1 MSTIEIEDAVAKVS
15 MWAGRPVRWE
25 RIAAGI
31 TNLNWRIRLGD
42 TDEVFFLK
50 IHGAGTE
57 SFIDRQVAHEA
68 ALKAGDAGIGPR
80 LLFYD
85 PADGIEVYEYLHGY
99 RSCGVL
105 DTQHP
110 TIRENIVR
118 AYKAVHTTQSLA
130 VAKDGFAQL
139 DQHLARLGQMGAAL
153 PHDFEEMMWQRGR
166 AERAVRASGMDLVA
180 CFNDGYVS
188 NYMFD
193 DRLDVKI
200 IDWEYAA
207 NNDPYWDLTMFSW
220 ENFFT
225 DPQSRRELIEIY
237 DGVYRPEIAARIH
250 LYVGVASIVWGLWAT
265 YQSLTSP
272 IPFDFGKYA
281 DLIFARG
288 RIAFAVPDWERALA
302 TV

>member
-1 MSTIEIEDAVAKVS
+1 MSTIAIEDAVAKVG
-15 MWAGRPVRWE
+15 MWAGRPLRFE

-31 TNLNWRIRLGD
+31 TNLNWRITLSD
-42 TDEVFFLK
+42 PEEIFFLK
-50 IHGAGTE
+50 IHGPGTE
-57 SFIDRQVAHEA
+57 SFIDREVAHEA
-68 ALKAGDAGIGPR
+68 AIKAGDAGIAPR

-85 PADGIEVYEYLHGY
+85 AADGIEVYEYLHGF

-105 DTQHP
+105 ETQHP
-110 TIRENIVR
+110 TIRQNIVR
-118 AYKAVHTTQSLA
+118 AYKTVHATQSLS

-139 DQHLARLGQMGAAL
+139 DQHLNRLRQMGAEL
-153 PHDFEEMMWQRGR
+153 PRDFEEMLWQRRR
-166 AERAVRASGMDLVA
+166 AEQAIRASGMDLVA

-188 NYMFD
+188 NYMYND
-193 DRLDVKI
+193 DLAVKI

-220 ENFFT
+220 ENFYT

-237 DGVYRPEIAARIH
+237 DGAYRADIAARVH

-265 YQSLTSP
+265 YQSMTSS

-288 RIAFAVPDWERALA
+288 RMAMAVPEWERALV

>member
-1 MSTIEIEDAVAKVS
+1 MSTIAIDDAIAKVDFL
-15 MWAGRPVRWE
+15 AGLPLRVE

-31 TNLNWRIRLGD
+31 TNLNWRLTR
-42 TDEVFFLK
+42 TDNGEVYFLK
-50 IHGAGTE
+50 IHGPGTE
-57 SFIDRQVAHEA
+57 SFIDRAVAHEA
-68 ALKAGDAGIGPR
+68 ALKVGSTGVAPQ

-85 PADGIEVYEYLHGY
+85 PVDGIEVYEYLHGF
-99 RSCGVL
+99 RSCSVR

-110 TIRENIVR
+110 VIRENIIR
-118 AYKAVHTTQSLA
+118 AYKQVHVTQSLA

-139 DQHLARLGQMGAAL
+139 DQHLTRLRAMGAEF
-153 PHDFEEMMWQRGR
+153 PHDFEHMLWQRER
-166 AERAVRASGMDLVA
+166 AERAVRASGMDYAA

-188 NYMFD
+188 NYMVND
-193 DRLDVKI
+193 QLDVKV

-220 ENFFT
+220 ENFFY
-225 DPQSRRELIEIY
+225 DPKNRREVIEIY
-237 DGVYRPEIAARIH
+237 EGTYREDIAARLH
-250 LYVGVASIVWGLWAT
+250 LYTGVASIVWGLWAT
-265 YQSLTSP
+265 YQSMTSS

-288 RIAFAVPDWERALA
+288 RQAMLMPEWDRALA